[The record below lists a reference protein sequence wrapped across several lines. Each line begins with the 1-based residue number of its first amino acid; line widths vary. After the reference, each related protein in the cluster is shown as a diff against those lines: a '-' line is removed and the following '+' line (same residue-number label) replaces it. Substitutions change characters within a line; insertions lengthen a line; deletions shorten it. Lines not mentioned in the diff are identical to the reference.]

1 MGHNEI
7 KGMQQSLGISPEKE
21 WGFDK
26 DSSFVWIYKHWNDQN
41 VRTHI
46 LSTLC
51 TSVFNG
57 DMCSF

>member
-51 TSVFNG
+51 TSVF
-57 DMCSF
+57 